1 MSPKNALLKSFPFTD
16 FSTIPSFF
24 INGLMFRRS
33 IQDFLVNFHLSCGN
47 GHRPKSRFF
56 YIAYLWDLDF
66 FIATDRMTTKFC
78 ARKHILSCPTVDTD
92 TILNFQSCL
101 KNGCNFW
108 FGPKLLIYAFC
119 SSIINLSMSTLYMYL
134 EVSSFLSEYF
144 YAHVMYPN
152 VRIHMP
158 PSALMYLQK
167 SFSKTYVR
175 TKDYSKYT

>member
-66 FIATDRMTTKFC
+66 FIATDLMTTKFC

-101 KNGCNFW
+101 KNGCNLW

-119 SSIINLSMSTLYMYL
+119 SSIINLSMSTCILKCLPSYLNTFMLMLCIQMY
-134 EVSSFLSEYF
+134 VSICL
-144 YAHVMYPN
+144 P
-152 VRIHMP
+152 P
-158 PSALMYLQK
+158 PSCI
-167 SFSKTYVR
+167 SKRVFQR
-175 TKDYSKYT
+175 HM